1 METFPD
7 DETGIHR
14 FLDILHAVIRE
25 SGKVRLPVE
34 PADLP
39 RLMEEAPNFLA
50 WALRP
55 LSQLFDECALG
66 TRVRAVLAAE
76 CGDYALPPSKT
87 PVVLHGGVIAGYMK
101 GAYYPKGG
109 GQVIP
114 AALVAALRAN
124 GGELRTRARVERV
137 IVKAGR
143 AAAVRVEGGDE
154 IAASRAIIADVGA
167 PALFLR
173 LLDPEHVPAR
183 VQRAMRRFKHGFG
196 TFKMD
201 WALAGPTPWALE
213 EPARA
218 AVVHAADSLD
228 DLAAFTREV
237 RAGALPSHPYL
248 VIGQQSVADP
258 TRAPAGRHTLW
269 AYSHVPSE
277 LPGGW
282 EAARERFADRVEDRI
297 EELAPG
303 FRARV
308 LARAIWAPPDL
319 EAMDANLAG
328 GDIAG
333 GSADIRHQLFFRPVF
348 PYFRHRTPVRG
359 LYLGSSYA
367 HPGAGVHGACGRN
380 AALAALHDEG

>member
-1 METFPD
+1 MNTDWDAIVIGSGLGGLTAAAYLAALGKKTLVLEQHYVAGGNAHVFRRMKKFEFDVGVHYVGDCNPGGTLPTILKGLGVDDRVEWLPLDPDGFDTLHFPGIEFKVPANWDLYRQRLVETFPD

-124 GGELRTRARVERV
+124 GGELRTRARVERITIEDGMV
-137 IVKAGR
+137 SGVCL
-143 AAAVRVEGGDE
+143 EGGE
-154 IAASRAIIADVGA
+154 T
-167 PALFLR
+167 L
-173 LLDPEHVPAR
+173 
-183 VQRAMRRFKHGFG
+183 
-196 TFKMD
+196 
-201 WALAGPTPWALE
+201 
-213 EPARA
+213 
-218 AVVHAADSLD
+218 
-228 DLAAFTREV
+228 
-237 RAGALPSHPYL
+237 
-248 VIGQQSVADP
+248 
-258 TRAPAGRHTLW
+258 RAPI
-269 AYSHVPSE
+269 V
-277 LPGGW
+277 
-282 EAARERFADRVEDRI
+282 V
-297 EELAPG
+297 
-303 FRARV
+303 
-308 LARAIWAPPDL
+308 
-319 EAMDANLAG
+319 
-328 GDIAG
+328 
-333 GSADIRHQLFFRPVF
+333 
-348 PYFRHRTPVRG
+348 
-359 LYLGSSYA
+359 
-367 HPGAGVHGACGRN
+367 
-380 AALAALHDEG
+380 